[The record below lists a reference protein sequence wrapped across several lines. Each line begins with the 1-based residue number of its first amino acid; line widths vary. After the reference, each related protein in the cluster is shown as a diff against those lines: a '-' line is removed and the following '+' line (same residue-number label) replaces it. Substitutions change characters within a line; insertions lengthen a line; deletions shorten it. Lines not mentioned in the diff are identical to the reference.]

1 MAEGR
6 TNGAK
11 LCKRL
16 WLLENSFDGFSAQNL
31 LCKSLNFRSAEPRKF
46 AEITALV
53 PFSTATGYFNTQ
65 DSILRIA
72 AVPRGVN
79 CG

>member
-16 WLLENSFDGFSAQNL
+16 WVLKKSVIGTCFLAGSVAGDKFSFLTSA
-31 LCKSLNFRSAEPRKF
+31 KR
-46 AEITALV
+46 
-53 PFSTATGYFNTQ
+53 
-65 DSILRIA
+65 
-72 AVPRGVN
+72 
-79 CG
+79 